1 MSRPPSPAAPS
12 APVFNDTD
20 RDMMRRALTLAA
32 EGRFSTSPNPRVGCI
47 IAHGGQI
54 VGQGFHLKAGGPH
67 AEVHALRQAG
77 ENARGATAYV
87 TLEPCSHYGRTPPC
101 AEALIQAGVS
111 RVVAA
116 IADPN
121 PQVAGKGLAM
131 LSAAGIRTES
141 GLLETEARELNRGFL
156 SRIERGRPFVRL
168 KCAASLDGKTA
179 LSDGL
184 SQWITGEAARHD
196 VQILRAESCAVLTG
210 IGTVL
215 ADDPQIN
222 VRAFPTLRQP
232 LRIVLDSRL
241 RLPPTAKLLA
251 DPESPVLLL
260 TAVPPEKYP
269 AALAAVPHLDIL
281 TVPAAGG
288 RISLP
293 AALPLLAERGIGE
306 LLVEAGATL
315 CGAFLQSGLAD
326 EIVLY
331 QAGKILGGN
340 ARSLFDLPEN
350 PAALQQPASWQTRSV
365 TILDG
370 GDLKQVLRKKEAV

>member
-1 MSRPPSPAAPS
+1 M
-12 APVFNDTD
+12 
-20 RDMMRRALTLAA
+20 
-32 EGRFSTSPNPRVGCI
+32 
-47 IAHGGQI
+47 
-54 VGQGFHLKAGGPH
+54 
-67 AEVHALRQAG
+67 
-77 ENARGATAYV
+77 
-87 TLEPCSHYGRTPPC
+87 
-101 AEALIQAGVS
+101 
-111 RVVAA
+111 
-116 IADPN
+116 
-121 PQVAGKGLAM
+121 AGKGLSM

-215 ADDPQIN
+215 ADDPQLN

-241 RLPPTAKLLA
+241 RLPPTTKLLA
-251 DPESPVLLL
+251 DPASPVLLL

-269 AALAAVPHLDIL
+269 AALTAVPHLDIL
-281 TVPAAGG
+281 TVPAADG

-293 AALPLLAERGIGE
+293 AVLTLLAERGIGE

-315 CGAFLQSGLAD
+315 CGAFLQAGLAD

-331 QAGKILGGN
+331 QAGKILGGD

-365 TILDG
+365 AILDG